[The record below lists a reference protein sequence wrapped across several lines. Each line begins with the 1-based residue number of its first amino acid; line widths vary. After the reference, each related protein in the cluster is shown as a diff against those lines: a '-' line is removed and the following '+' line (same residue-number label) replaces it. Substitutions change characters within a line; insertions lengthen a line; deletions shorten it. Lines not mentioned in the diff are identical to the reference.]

1 MIIYDGWWMNNIH
14 ILGIRF
20 LCLRFMSMWWGFA
33 VVDMHIAE
41 DPPWPNRNWFRKWIW
56 IHATPSHRRKP
67 MHPSL
72 SIHQS
77 HAESGDLWTGVKEQ
91 PAQPTGTQGLSMVLW
106 TPKNQTELKASTG
119 FWTILSHYEALWL
132 WSIMNPTYHQ
142 YLTPKLTASCGV
154 ATPSGRKALKSWAEG
169 RVGYPNQS
177 EVPMANHNF

>member
-1 MIIYDGWWMNNIH
+1 MVDGWAIYIFWVLGFFVSGSCQCDEALLSWTCISRK
-14 ILGIRF
+14 ILPGRTVTGFVSGI
-20 LCLRFMSMWWGFA
+20 WT
-33 VVDMHIAE
+33 
-41 DPPWPNRNWFRKWIW
+41 
-56 IHATPSHRRKP
+56 HATPSHRRKP

-119 FWTILSHYEALWL
+119 FWTILSHYEALW
-132 WSIMNPTYHQ
+132 SIMNPTYHQ

-154 ATPSGRKALKSWAEG
+154 AAPSGRKTLKSWAEG

-177 EVPMANHNF
+177 EVPTGNC